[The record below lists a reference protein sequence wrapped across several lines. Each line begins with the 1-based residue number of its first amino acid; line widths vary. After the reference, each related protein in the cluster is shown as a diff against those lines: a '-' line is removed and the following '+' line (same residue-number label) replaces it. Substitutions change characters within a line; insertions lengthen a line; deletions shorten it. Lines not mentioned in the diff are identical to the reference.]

1 MESYWFKSFLI
12 YENFARL
19 RLKRTFSVSPRISHP
34 DHLNTPRLIADAT
47 GTTVWRWDQGEPFGN
62 DVPNG
67 DPYSTGTTFDFPL
80 RFPGQY
86 FDRETNLAYNMARD
100 YDPAIGRYVESDP
113 VGLRGGIN
121 TYLYAADPLTQTDPL
136 GLMGQGSGAGTWRGV
151 PRPPSVRPDGQP
163 WGWGCG
169 DVASD
174 RYVPDSIDGV
184 SFLPACRNHDICYER
199 CGTSKATCD
208 KKFFDDIVDACFAS
222 GRGVG
227 LCLLAARGYYAA
239 MSTRASQS
247 AFDKTRQKCPQCR
260 P

>member
-1 MESYWFKSFLI
+1 MVGTAVQLG
-12 YENFARL
+12 
-19 RLKRTFSVSPRISHP
+19 KRSQY
-34 DHLNTPRLIADAT
+34 LNTPRLIADENQKS
-47 GTTVWRWDQGEPFGN
+47 VWRWDQQEPFGSSP
-62 DVPNG
+62 PNEDPDG
-67 DPYSTGTTFDFPL
+67 DSNNFEFNL

-86 FDRETNLAYNMARD
+86 FDKETNLAYNMARD
-100 YDPAIGRYVESDP
+100 YDPATGRYVQSDP
-113 VGLRGGIN
+113 IGLAGGIN
-121 TYLYAADPLTQTDPL
+121 TYLYGTDPLTQTDPM

-151 PRPPSVRPDGQP
+151 PRPPSMRPDGQS

-169 DVASD
+169 DVTSD

-184 SFLPACRNHDICYER
+184 SLLPACRNHDICYET
-199 CGTSKATCD
+199 CGPSKAACD
-208 KKFFDDIVDACFAS
+208 KKFFDDIVNACFAS

-247 AFDKTRQKCPQCR
+247 AFDKARQKCAQCR